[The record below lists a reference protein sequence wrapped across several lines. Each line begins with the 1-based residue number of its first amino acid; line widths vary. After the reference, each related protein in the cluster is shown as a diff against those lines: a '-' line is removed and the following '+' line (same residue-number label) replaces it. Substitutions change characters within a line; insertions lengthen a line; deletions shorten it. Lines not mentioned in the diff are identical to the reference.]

1 MALVKRTVSSP
12 LGPLTLVASDSG
24 LREIRFA
31 GEGFDVIDAREGDSP
46 VLSRATE
53 QLAEYFAGTR
63 RSFDLPLEPQGTPFQ
78 MSVWKVIEGIA
89 YGETISYGEE
99 ARRLGDAKKSRAVGA
114 ANGRNP
120 LPIVVP
126 CHRIIGS
133 DGSLTGYSGGIEKK
147 VWLLDH
153 ERDVLG
159 ARLPVRKA
167 SDDPRLGELFAKGL
181 NGPSGDPLN
190 IFGVLGN
197 HPDMLKRWLVFA
209 THVLSKN
216 SLSARDRELL
226 ILRTGWNC
234 GSRYEWGQHVV
245 IARDCGISDSEIEA
259 VKNGADSTSWSS
271 HDRLLMC
278 AADEL
283 HRHQTLSDHTWDA
296 LIGTYSTEQVLDVV
310 ATVGNYTMVAMFLNS
325 TGVRLDD
332 GVPDEPAL
340 RRRSKK

>member
-1 MALVKRTVSSP
+1 MALIRRTIPSP
-12 LGPLTLVASDSG
+12 LGPLTLVASPTG
-24 LREIRFA
+24 LREIRFE
-31 GEGFDVIDAREGDSP
+31 GEAVDEPDSQEGDSP
-46 VLSRATE
+46 ILSRAAE
-53 QLAEYFAGTR
+53 QLAEYFAGNR
-63 RSFDLPLEPQGTPFQ
+63 REFDLPLEPQGTPFQ
-78 MSVWKVIEGIA
+78 VSVWKVIEGIE
-89 YGETISYGEE
+89 YGQTISYGEE
-99 ARRLGDAKKSRAVGA
+99 ARRLGDAKKSRAVGS

-133 DGSLTGYSGGIEKK
+133 DGSLTGYSGGMEKK

-153 ERDVLG
+153 ERDVVA

-167 SDDPRLGELFAKGL
+167 ADDPRLGELFAKGL
-181 NGPSGDPLN
+181 NGPGGDPLN

-216 SLSARDRELL
+216 SLSPRDRELL

-245 IARDCGISDSEIEA
+245 IARDCGISDAEIEA
-259 VKNGADSTSWSS
+259 VKGGADSSSWSA
-271 HDRLLMC
+271 HDRVLMR

-283 HRHQTLSDHTWDA
+283 HEHQTLSDHTWDA
-296 LIGTYSTEQVLDVV
+296 LTSAYSTEQVLDVV

-325 TGVRLDD
+325 TGVRLDE

-340 RRRSKK
+340 RRRKK